1 MFAIESDSLSKVYKS
16 GVFRRQVVT
25 ALSEFSIQVETG
37 QIFSLL
43 GPNGAGKTTF
53 IKMLL
58 SLASPT
64 SGTATVLGSR
74 LPDVRVRQK
83 VGYLP
88 ENHRYP
94 GYLTGEQVLRYFGE
108 LGGASSGSLPG
119 RITDLLTLVGLS
131 QWRKTK
137 VKRYSKGMMQRLG
150 LAQALINDPEII
162 FLDEPTDGVDPVGR
176 KEIREIL
183 KDLKTRGKT
192 VFLNSH
198 LLSEVEL
205 VSDRVAVLDK
215 GRLLKVGTVEE
226 LTSTGEAYVIGITGT
241 LPEPVMLAARAFVM
255 GLSQKGDSVTAECRT
270 TAELNRVIDLL
281 RKNNV
286 EITSIT
292 RQRSS
297 LEDSF
302 ISLITKEAR
311 Q

>member
-1 MFAIESDSLSKVYKS
+1 MLAIESDALSKTYRS
-16 GVFRRQVVT
+16 GVLRRQEVT
-25 ALSEFSIQVETG
+25 ALNEFSIQVESG

-64 SGTATVLGSR
+64 SGTASVLGR
-74 LPDVRVRQK
+74 KLPDVKVREK
-83 VGYLP
+83 LGYLP

-108 LGGASSGSLPG
+108 LGGGASRTLPG
-119 RITDLLTLVGLS
+119 QVDALLDLVGMTR
-131 QWRKTK
+131 WRTMK
-137 VKRYSKGMMQRLG
+137 VKKYSKGMMQRLG
-150 LAQALINDPEII
+150 LAQALVNDPEIV

-183 KDLKTRGKT
+183 KDLKRRGKT
-192 VFLNSH
+192 IFLNSH

-215 GRLLKVGTVEE
+215 GRLLKVGTVDE
-226 LTSTGEAYVIGITGT
+226 LTTTGQAYVIGITGT
-241 LPEPVMLAARAFVM
+241 LPEAVTLEARALVL
-255 GLSQKGDSVTAECRT
+255 GLSQQGENVTAECRST
-270 TAELNRVIDLL
+270 SELNRVIDLL

-286 EITSIT
+286 EITSVVK
-292 RQRSS
+292 QRNT

>member
-1 MFAIESDSLSKVYKS
+1 MLAIESDSLSKVYKS
-16 GVFRRQVVT
+16 GVLRRQEVT
-25 ALSEFSIQVETG
+25 ALSGFSIQVETG

-58 SLASPT
+58 SLAAPT
-64 SGTATVLGSR
+64 SGSASVLGRR
-74 LPDVRVRQK
+74 LPDVRVREK

-94 GYLTGEQVLRYFGE
+94 GYLTGEQVLRYFGA
-108 LGGASSGSLPG
+108 LGGVPSSALPG
-119 RITDLLTLVGLS
+119 RIGALMELVGMS
-131 QWRKTK
+131 GWRTMK
-137 VKRYSKGMMQRLG
+137 VKKYSKGMMQRLG

-183 KDLKTRGKT
+183 RDLKRRGKT
-192 VFLNSH
+192 IFLNSH

-215 GRLLKVGTVEE
+215 GHLLKVGTVDEM
-226 LTSTGEAYVIGITGT
+226 TATGHAYVIGITGSI
-241 LPEPVMLAARAFVM
+241 PEPVTLAARAFVI
-255 GLSQKGDSVTAECRT
+255 GLSQQGENVTAECRT
-270 TAELNRVIDLL
+270 TAELNQVIDLL
-281 RKNNV
+281 RRNNV

-292 RQRSS
+292 RQRST

-302 ISLITKEAR
+302 ISLITGEPR
-311 Q
+311 S

>member
-1 MFAIESDSLSKVYKS
+1 MFAIESNALSKVYRS
-16 GVFRRQVVT
+16 GVFRRQEVG
-25 ALSEFSIQVETG
+25 ALREFSIQVETG

-64 SGTATVLGSR
+64 SGTASVLGVR
-74 LPDVRVRQK
+74 LPDVRVRHK

-94 GYLTGEQVLRYFGE
+94 GYLTAEQVLRYFGA
-108 LGGASSGSLPG
+108 LGGAPAASIPG
-119 RITDLLTLVGLS
+119 RVEELLNLVGLA
-131 QWRKTK
+131 QWRKMK

-150 LAQALINDPEII
+150 LAQALMNDPEVI

-183 KDLKTRGKT
+183 RDLKIRGKT

-226 LTSTGEAYVIGITGT
+226 LTATGQSYVIGISGS
-241 LPEPVMLAARAFVM
+241 LPEPVIVAAQAFLM
-255 GLSQKGDSVTAECRT
+255 GLSQQGETVTAECRT

-281 RKNNV
+281 RKNGV
-286 EITSIT
+286 EITSVT
-292 RQRSS
+292 KQRST

-302 ISLITKEAR
+302 ISLIAREA
-311 Q
+311 QP

>member
-1 MFAIESDSLSKVYKS
+1 MFAIESDALSKVYRS
-16 GVFRRQVVT
+16 GVIRRQEVN
-25 ALSEFSIQVETG
+25 ALTGFSIQVEAG

-58 SLASPT
+58 SLAAPT
-64 SGTATVLGSR
+64 TGSAFVLGR
-74 LPDVRVRQK
+74 KLPDVRVREK

-108 LGGASSGSLPG
+108 LGGAHTGSLPG
-119 RITDLLTLVGLS
+119 HIDRLMGLVGLT
-131 QWRKTK
+131 QWRTMK

-150 LAQALINDPEII
+150 LAQALINDPEIL

-183 KDLKTRGKT
+183 KDLKVRGKT

-205 VSDRVAVLDK
+205 ISDRVAVLDR
-215 GRLLKVGTVEE
+215 GHLLKVGTVDE
-226 LTSTGEAYVIGITGT
+226 LTATGQSYVIGITGT
-241 LPEPVMLAARAFVM
+241 LPESVTIAARAFVM
-255 GLSQKGDSVTAECRT
+255 GLSQLGENVTAECRT
-270 TAELNRVIDLL
+270 TAELNQVIDLL
-281 RKNNV
+281 RRNNV
-286 EITSIT
+286 EITSVVK
-292 RQRSS
+292 QRST

-302 ISLITKEAR
+302 ISLITGETR

>member
-1 MFAIESDSLSKVYKS
+1 MFAIEAEGLSKVYRN
-16 GVFRRQVVT
+16 GIFRRQEVA
-25 ALSEFSIQVETG
+25 ALTDFSIQVAPG

-64 SGTATVLGSR
+64 SGTASILGQK
-74 LPDVRVRQK
+74 LPDVRVREK

-94 GYLTGEQVLRYFGE
+94 GYLTGDQVLRYFGE
-108 LGGASSGSLPG
+108 LGGAPRAAIRG
-119 RITDLLTLVGLS
+119 RVDVLLGLVGLA
-131 QWRKTK
+131 QWRTMK
-137 VKRYSKGMMQRLG
+137 VKKYSKGMLQRLG
-150 LAQALINDPEII
+150 LAQALMNEPEIL

-183 KDLKTRGKT
+183 KDLKQRGKT
-192 VFLNSH
+192 IFLNSH

-205 VSDRVAVLDK
+205 VSDRVAVLDR
-215 GRLLKVGTVEE
+215 GRLLKVGTVDEM
-226 LTSTGEAYVIGITGT
+226 TAAGQAYVIGINGT
-241 LPEPVMLAARAFVM
+241 LPDAVVVAARAFVM
-255 GLSQKGDSVTAECRT
+255 GLALQGENITAECRT

-281 RKNNV
+281 RANNV
-286 EITSIT
+286 EITSVT
-292 RQRSS
+292 RQRNT
-297 LEDSF
+297 LEESF
-302 ISLITKEAR
+302 ISLIAKEAR

>member
-1 MFAIESDSLSKVYKS
+1 MLAIESESLSKVYRS
-16 GVFRRQVVT
+16 GVVRRQEVP
-25 ALSEFSIQVETG
+25 ALTDFTIQVESG

-64 SGTATVLGSR
+64 SGNASVLGRR
-74 LPDVRVRQK
+74 LPDVHVREK
-83 VGYLP
+83 LGYLP

-108 LGGASSGSLPG
+108 LGGTPSGSLAHQV
-119 RITDLLTLVGLS
+119 DSLLDLVGMS
-131 QWRKTK
+131 RWRTTK

-183 KDLKTRGKT
+183 RDLKRRGKT
-192 VFLNSH
+192 IFLNSH

-205 VSDRVAVLDK
+205 VSDRVAVLDR
-215 GRLLKVGTVEE
+215 GRLLKTGTVEE
-226 LTSTGEAYVIGITGT
+226 LTSAGQSYVIGITGT
-241 LPEPVMLAARAFVM
+241 LPDAVTLEARAFVM
-255 GLSQKGDSVTAECRT
+255 GISQQGENVTAECRT

-286 EITSIT
+286 EITSVS
-292 RQRSS
+292 RQRST

-302 ISLITKEAR
+302 ISLIAKEAGR
-311 Q
+311 